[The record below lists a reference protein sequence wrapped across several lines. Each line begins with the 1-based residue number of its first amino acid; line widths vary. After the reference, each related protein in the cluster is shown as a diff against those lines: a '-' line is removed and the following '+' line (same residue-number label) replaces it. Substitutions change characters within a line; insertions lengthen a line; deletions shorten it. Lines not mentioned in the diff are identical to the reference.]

1 MSLARERGMTAG
13 GSVLFLTVLGTLS
26 QLLGFGY
33 RVALSRMVG
42 AEVMGLY
49 QLIMPVYSVLLSL
62 TAVGLTAA
70 VSNLTP
76 QYLALG
82 NSRGIPQLLGTCLKI
97 LFLLMVP
104 ISAVVLLCYDPI
116 SVYWLGDART
126 QLGLI
131 LLLPCVALTGVE
143 NLHKHFFYGSSLVRP
158 PAVAELLEQLVRT
171 GAVLGLLAYFLPQYP
186 ERVVGLIVA
195 GMVICEVASAVT
207 LTVLCRWRLHR
218 MGLKGPGE
226 PGRVRRR
233 RVFSIAL
240 PVGLNALLG
249 NLMGAVNAALVPQK
263 LVEGGMEPS
272 QAISELGV
280 VCGMTLPMLALPTV
294 FLSAMSLVLVPRLAR
309 STALNRP
316 QAVRDT
322 VSKALSAVSVLAL
335 PAMGMMAVL
344 GEELGVL
351 LFRQEAVGEYLL
363 PLAAATALSCY
374 QAILG
379 ASLNGV
385 GRQGTVAWISLV
397 CDGVQLAFTACL
409 VGVPS
414 VGMGGLCG
422 GDAGLHRPGAGF
434 VRLAAARL
442 HRTVLPPVPLG
453 DRPGAGRS
461 PVRPGHQPAV
471 SGAPGQRRARP
482 LAYPRRPGLRP
493 GPLYRRPQRPGG
505 APAGAVPAGVRETP
519 PIRAAFLC
527 QENRNPCSCPSS
539 SMDLNFST

>member
-1 MSLARERGMTAG
+1 MSKHETMTAG
-13 GSVLFLTVLGTLS
+13 GSVLFLTALGALS
-26 QLLGFGY
+26 QLLAFGY
-33 RVALSRMVG
+33 RVALSRMIG

-82 NSRGIPQLLGTCLKI
+82 NSRGVPQLLGTCLKA
-97 LFLLMVP
+97 LFLLMIPLTVL
-104 ISAVVLLCYDPI
+104 VLLWYDPI

-126 QLGLI
+126 QLGLV

-143 NLHKHFFYGSSLVRP
+143 NLHKHFFYGSGLVVP
-158 PAVAELLEQLVRT
+158 PAVSELLEQLVRT
-171 GAVLGLLAYFLPQYP
+171 GAVLGLLACFLPQYP

-195 GMVICEVASAVT
+195 GMVICEVASSLT
-207 LTVLCRWRLHR
+207 LTLLCRRQLR
-218 MGLKGPGE
+218 RTGVTGPGE

-233 RVFSIAL
+233 RAASIAL

-263 LVEGGMEPS
+263 LVEGGMERS

-294 FLSAMSLVLVPRLAR
+294 FLGALSLVLVPRLAR
-309 STALNRP
+309 SAALNRP
-316 QAVRDT
+316 QAVQAIIA
-322 VSKALSAVSVLAL
+322 KALSAVSALAL
-335 PAMGMMAVL
+335 PAMGLMAVL
-344 GEELGVL
+344 GEELGWL
-351 LFRQEAVGEYLL
+351 LFRQNTGEHLL

-374 QAILG
+374 QAVLG

-385 GRQGTVAWISLV
+385 GRQGTEAWISLV

-414 VGMGGLCG
+414 IGMGGFVLGTLVSSALGLVLC
-422 GDAGLHRPGAGF
+422 AWRLGAF
-434 VRLAAARL
+434 
-442 HRTVLPPVPLG
+442 T
-453 DRPGAGRS
+453 
-461 PVRPGHQPAV
+461 
-471 SGAPGQRRARP
+471 
-482 LAYPRRPGLRP
+482 GLRP
-493 GPLYRRPQRPGG
+493 QVFRWITAPGLAALLSALTTNLLFQVLRDSGVPVLYRLTG
-505 APAGAVPAGVRETP
+505 ALAFGLILYLAALNAQGVTLRGLFHLE
-519 PIRAAFLC
+519 
-527 QENRNPCSCPSS
+527 
-539 SMDLNFST
+539 